1 MFNRSTTAFVFP
13 GQGSQTAGMG
23 KDLADAYPVARQT
36 FEEADDIL
44 GFALSKLMFEG
55 PETDLNET
63 INTQPALYTAG
74 IATLRALQAELPGVD
89 AAFMAGHSLGEFTAL
104 AAAGVFSF
112 ADGLKL
118 VRERGRLMK
127 AAGEAQPGAMA
138 AVLGLDVA
146 TVRDLCAQASAE
158 TAAVVVMAN
167 DNCPGQV
174 VISGEGAALDRAAE
188 LAKAAGA
195 RRALRLAVSI
205 AAHSPLMQPVTE
217 AFAQVLDAVDMQPPK
232 ATVIANTTVQP
243 LDSVAEVRQEL
254 RGQLV
259 QSVLW
264 TDTVRA
270 MTNAGV
276 DLFVEL
282 GPKDVLTGL
291 LRRIDADKAGFALN
305 SASSLV
311 EFGAKLQP

>member
-13 GQGSQTAGMG
+13 GQGSQTVGMG
-23 KDLADAYPVARQT
+23 KDLADAFPVARQT

-44 GFALSKLMFEG
+44 GFSLSSLMFDG
-55 PETDLNET
+55 PEADLNDT
-63 INTQPALYTAG
+63 INTQPALYVSG
-74 IATLRALQAELPGVD
+74 IATLRALQAELPDAD

-112 ADGLKL
+112 ADGLRL

-127 AAGEAQPGAMA
+127 AAGDAQPGAMA
-138 AVLGLDVA
+138 AILGLDAPV
-146 TVRDLCAQASAE
+146 VRDLCAQASAE
-158 TAAVVVMAN
+158 TGALVVLAN

-174 VISGEGAALDRAAE
+174 VISGESAALDRASE

-205 AAHSPLMQPVTE
+205 AAHSPLMQPATE
-217 AFAQVLDAVDMQPPK
+217 AFAQALDAVDMHPPK

-243 LDSVAEVRQEL
+243 LDSVVEVRQEL

-264 TDTVRA
+264 TDSVRA
-270 MTNAGV
+270 LTGAGV
-276 DLFVEL
+276 DLFVEF

-291 LRRIDADKAGFALN
+291 LKRIDAGKTGVALN
-305 SASSLV
+305 GVAALSAFV
-311 EFGAKLQP
+311 AEQQA